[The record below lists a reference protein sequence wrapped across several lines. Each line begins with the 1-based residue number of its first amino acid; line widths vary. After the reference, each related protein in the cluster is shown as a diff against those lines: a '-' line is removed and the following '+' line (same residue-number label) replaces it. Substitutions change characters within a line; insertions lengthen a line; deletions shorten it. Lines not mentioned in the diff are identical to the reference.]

1 MDEGEEVY
9 GTKEY
14 KKWSRYGRRDE
25 RIGKISREDV
35 EERSH
40 GRKNWKNGEDM
51 KRRSVSMEEIWRGGV
66 KK

>member
-1 MDEGEEVY
+1 MY
-9 GTKEY
+9 GRQEY

-35 EERSH
+35 EERRSH

-51 KRRSVSMEEIWRGGV
+51 KRRSVSMEEIWRGV